1 MAGPVSRA
9 GGRRASRVKEQFW
22 REHVR
27 RQAAG
32 TLSVRRY
39 CERHELSEPSFYA
52 WRRELARR
60 DALAL
65 RPAAVVPR
73 RNEVAEQPAEFLRVH
88 LQPEAAGGKAPIEI
102 VLPGELRVLVPAGAT
117 RGQVRDVLSALG
129 VVPAGEER
137 TC

>member
-9 GGRRASRVKEQFW
+9 SGGRASQVKEQFW

-27 RQAAG
+27 RQATG
-32 TLSVRRY
+32 SLSVRHY

-60 DALAL
+60 DALKL
-65 RPAAVVPR
+65 RPAAVIPR
-73 RNEVAEQPAEFLRVH
+73 GKEVAEQPAEFLRIN
-88 LQPEAAGGKAPIEI
+88 LQPEAGGGKAPIEI
-102 VLPGELRVLVPAGAT
+102 VLPGELRVLVPACAT
-117 RGQVRDVLSALG
+117 RGQVRDVLAALG

-137 TC
+137 PC